1 MMNYRYI
8 NTANYGGSDGP
19 EVCDVVENTT
29 NQVIKSG
36 LSLQKAKEMVRHL
49 NLGGGFDGWTPSFF
63 LQQIPQ
69 SGI

>member
-36 LSLQKAKEMVRHL
+36 LSLQKAKEIVRHL
-49 NLGGGFDGWTPSFF
+49 NLGGGFDGFTPAFF
-63 LQQIPQ
+63 LNKISPT
-69 SGI
+69 GA